1 MFKITDYSEI
11 NGQVAMTI
19 VYSINGEAKKD
30 ERIYDS
36 KENAMRYFA
45 SSAETF
51 LLLRNQDFMLAI
63 HNIKKHYFDNNQIP
77 YINDRKWTTVFWKM
91 LKFQDIILTQG
102 VSAYQR
108 AELIRLNANL
118 YKELIPEL
126 HTLGRHEIA
135 AIHESVQAIAKDLQL
150 TIMKLQDQT
159 FAVNQNIAV

>member
-63 HNIKKHYFDNNQIP
+63 RKIMKHYFDNAQIP

-91 LKFQDIILTQG
+91 LKFQDIILKQG
-102 VSAYQR
+102 ASAYQR

-126 HTLGRHEIA
+126 HSLGRHEIA
-135 AIHESVQAIAKDLQL
+135 AIHESIQATAKDLQR